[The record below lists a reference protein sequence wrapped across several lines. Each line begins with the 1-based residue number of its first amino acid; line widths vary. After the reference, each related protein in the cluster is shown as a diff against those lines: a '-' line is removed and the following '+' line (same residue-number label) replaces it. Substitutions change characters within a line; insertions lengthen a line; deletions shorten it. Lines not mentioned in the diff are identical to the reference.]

1 MSKAVQAD
9 IEEGVERRMGEL
21 KFSVENNA
29 VRHLGRRLYST
40 IPPAL
45 AELVANAYDGYA
57 EHCHI
62 YFDQDCYI
70 IADDGIGM
78 SFHQLNDQYTSIGQ
92 PKKETTPPKG
102 MKVRPPMGKKG
113 IGKLAAFSLGDQY
126 TVYTKTDTDSKW
138 THFSLLYE
146 DMLRAENQKVYRV
159 SVDYL
164 SSLPENIRKIE
175 DTNHGFIVVIHK
187 LRKTP
192 SKNRHYLQR
201 QLSRRF
207 YLHSPDIKFD
217 ITINRDHVALTG
229 QFLYEKTVCANYVGY
244 SQDEIKEQFKKTY
257 LDGYFIQYK
266 PKGQSPIDQQ
276 TIDELV
282 GKHHVRGWIGAMNK
296 PRTRDNLELGAIV
309 VYINGKIAD
318 EDFLKNSNDSQ
329 IGNQYILGEI
339 FADYLNQGDE
349 EPITSSRQGLDE
361 TDEQVGKLLDLA
373 KAMRSKAI
381 SQWNGLKEEKAK
393 NELPDVIRNNSK
405 YETWYSK
412 LSPEK
417 RAFHNKLLRTFNVN
431 RDFDGTDSNEETASL
446 MNSFVMMTEGAE
458 TRRLGRQLQEI
469 PPTSGDLFRLI
480 GAYFGEIASVEKL
493 QQAQVLS
500 DRLSAIEKLQEIMRE
515 PKNIEKTFQ
524 DHLTDNPWLINPF
537 WNRPAKSEH
546 EIEITRE
553 RFLKLYEENSPEYK
567 RQFVDIYIEVAGEDY
582 PIIVELKKNE
592 PTGHAK
598 VTATQLIDQIERYRK
613 AIIQWMGTEGKNKIG
628 TDFSLI
634 PAYAIISEDTG
645 EPGQG
650 NKLTFAKSDYKML
663 EAVNIK
669 LLTYRDL
676 VQNAYAE
683 YRDFVQVREDNGNIP
698 YFSVLP

>member
-1 MSKAVQAD
+1 MD
-9 IEEGVERRMGEL
+9 EL

-29 VRHLGRRLYST
+29 VRHLGRKLYST

-62 YFDQDCYI
+62 YFDRDRYI

-78 SFHQLNDQYTSIGQ
+78 SFHQLDDQYTSIGQ
-92 PKKETTPPKG
+92 QKKETPPPEG
-102 MKVRPPMGKKG
+102 MELRPPMGKKG
-113 IGKLAAFSLGDQY
+113 IGKLAAFSLGDEY
-126 TVYTKTDTDSKW
+126 TVYTKTETDSKW
-138 THFSLLYE
+138 THFSLRYKE
-146 DMLRAENQKVYRV
+146 MLIAENQKDYRV

-164 SSLPENIRKIE
+164 SSLPEDIRNIE
-175 DTNHGFIVVIHK
+175 DTDHGFIVEIRE
-187 LRKTP
+187 LRKAP
-192 SKNRHYLQR
+192 SSNRDYLQR

-207 YLHSPDIKFD
+207 YLHSSEIKFD
-217 ITINRDHVALTG
+217 ITINGEHVALTG
-229 QFLYEKTVCANYVGY
+229 QYLYEKTVCANYVGY
-244 SQDEIKEQFKKTY
+244 SQNKIKEQFEKTY
-257 LDGYFIQYK
+257 SDGYFIQYT
-266 PKGQSPIDQQ
+266 PTGQSQIDQQ

-282 GKHHVRGWIGAMNK
+282 DEHHVRGWIGAMNK
-296 PRTRDNLELGAIV
+296 PRSKDNLELGAIV

-393 NELPDVIRNNSK
+393 NELPDVIRNNPK

-417 RAFHNKLLRTFNVN
+417 KAFHNRLLRTFNVN
-431 RDFDGTDSNEETASL
+431 RDFDGTDSDEETASL

-458 TRRLGRQLQEI
+458 TRHLGRLLQEI
-469 PPTSGDLFRLI
+469 SPTSGDLFRLL
-480 GAYFGEIASVEKL
+480 GTYFGEIASVEKL
-493 QQAQVLS
+493 QQAQVIS
-500 DRLSAIEKLQEIMRE
+500 DRLSAIEKLQEIMSKPE
-515 PKNIEKTFQ
+515 NIEKTFQ
-524 DHLTDNPWLINPF
+524 AHLTDNPWLINPF
-537 WNRPAKSEH
+537 WNRTAKTNQ

-553 RFLKLYEENSPEYK
+553 RFLKLYDENSDEYK
-567 RQFVDIYIEVAGEDY
+567 RQFVDIYIEVAGEEY

-598 VTATQLIDQIERYRK
+598 VKATQLIDQIDRYRQ
-613 AIIQWMGTEGKNKIG
+613 AIVQWMDTKEKNRIG

-634 PAYAIISEDTG
+634 RAYAIISEDTG
-645 EPGQG
+645 ESGQG
-650 NKLTFAKSDYKML
+650 NRLTFSQTDHDVLKA
-663 EAVNIK
+663 ANIK

-676 VQNAYAE
+676 VKNAYAE
-683 YRDFVQVREDNGNIP
+683 YRNFLQVHEDNENIP
-698 YFSVLP
+698 YFPVLPITPDKSVE

>member
-1 MSKAVQAD
+1 MD
-9 IEEGVERRMGEL
+9 EL

-29 VRHLGRRLYST
+29 VRHLGRKLYST

-57 EHCHI
+57 KHCHI

-78 SFHQLNDQYTSIGQ
+78 SFHQLDDQYTSIGQ
-92 PKKETTPPKG
+92 RKKETPPPEG

-113 IGKLAAFSLGDQY
+113 IGKLAAFSLGDEY
-126 TVYTKTDTDSKW
+126 TIYTKTDRDSEW
-138 THFSLLYE
+138 THFSLHYE
-146 DMLRAENQKVYRV
+146 DMLRAENQKDYRV

-164 SSLPENIRKIE
+164 SSLPEDIRKIE
-175 DTNHGFIVVIHK
+175 DTDHGFIVVIHK

-192 SKNRHYLQR
+192 SKNREYLQR

-207 YLHSPDIKFD
+207 YLHSSDIKFD
-217 ITINRDHVALTG
+217 ITINGDHVALTG
-229 QFLYEKTVCANYVGY
+229 QYLYEKTVCANYVGY
-244 SQDEIKEQFKKTY
+244 SQNEIKEQFEKTY
-257 LDGYFIQYK
+257 SDGYFIQYK
-266 PKGQSPIDQQ
+266 PTGQSQVDQQ

-296 PRTRDNLELGAIV
+296 PRTKDNLELGAIV

>member
-1 MSKAVQAD
+1 MD
-9 IEEGVERRMGEL
+9 EL

-29 VRHLGRRLYST
+29 VRHLGRKLYST

-78 SFHQLNDQYTSIGQ
+78 SFHQLDDQYTSIGQ
-92 PKKETTPPKG
+92 QKKETPPPEG
-102 MKVRPPMGKKG
+102 MELRPPMGKKG
-113 IGKLAAFSLGDQY
+113 IGKLAAFSLGDEY
-126 TVYTKTDTDSKW
+126 TVYTKTDTDSDW
-138 THFSLLYE
+138 THFSLHYE
-146 DMLRAENQKVYRV
+146 DMLRSENQKDYRV

-175 DTNHGFIVVIHK
+175 DTDHGFIVVIHE

-192 SKNRHYLQR
+192 ANNREYLQR

-207 YLHSPDIKFD
+207 YLHSSDIKFD
-217 ITINRDHVALTG
+217 ITINGEQVALTG
-229 QFLYEKTVCANYVGY
+229 QYLYEKTVCANYVGY
-244 SQDEIKEQFKKTY
+244 SQNEIKEQFKKTY
-257 LDGYFIQYK
+257 SDEYFMQYA
-266 PKGQSPIDQQ
+266 PTGQSQIDQQ

-282 GKHHVRGWIGAMNK
+282 DKHHVRGWIGAMNK
-296 PRTRDNLELGAIV
+296 PRTKNNLELGAIV

-318 EDFLKNSNDSQ
+318 EDFLRNSNDSQ

-405 YETWYSK
+405 YKIWYSK
-412 LSPEK
+412 LSSEK
-417 RAFHNKLLRTFNVN
+417 KAFHNRLLRTFNVN
-431 RDFDGTDSNEETASL
+431 RDFDGTEGDEETASL
-446 MNSFVMMTEGAE
+446 MNSFIMMTEGAE

-469 PPTSGDLFRLI
+469 SSTSGNLFRLL
-480 GAYFGEIASVEKL
+480 GTYFGEIASVEKL
-493 QQAQVLS
+493 QQAQVIS
-500 DRLSAIEKLQEIMRE
+500 DRLSAIEKLQEIMSE

-524 DHLTDNPWLINPF
+524 AHLMDNPWLINPF
-537 WNRPAKSEH
+537 WNRTAKTNQ

-553 RFLKLYEENSPEYK
+553 RFLKLYEENSDEYK
-567 RQFVDIYIEVAGEDY
+567 RQFVDIYIEVAGEES

-598 VTATQLIDQIERYRK
+598 VKATQLIDQIERYRQ
-613 AIIQWMGTEGKNKIG
+613 AIVQWMDSKEKNRIG
-628 TDFSLI
+628 TNSSLI
-634 PAYAIISEDTG
+634 QAYAIISEDTG
-645 EPGQG
+645 ESGQG
-650 NKLTFAKSDYKML
+650 NRLTFTQTDYNLLKT
-663 EAVNIK
+663 ANIK

-676 VQNAYAE
+676 VKNAYAE
-683 YRDFVQVREDNGNIP
+683 YRNFLQVHEDNENIP
-698 YFSVLP
+698 YFPVLPISPDKSVE

>member
-1 MSKAVQAD
+1 M
-9 IEEGVERRMGEL
+9 

-29 VRHLGRRLYST
+29 VRHLGRKLYST

-62 YFDQDCYI
+62 YFDQDRYI

-78 SFHQLNDQYTSIGQ
+78 SFHQLDDQYTSIGQ
-92 PKKETTPPKG
+92 QKKETPPPEG
-102 MKVRPPMGKKG
+102 MKIRPPMGKKG
-113 IGKLAAFSLGDQY
+113 IGKLAAFSLGDEY
-126 TVYTKTDTDSKW
+126 TVYTKTETDSKW
-138 THFSLLYE
+138 THFSLHYE
-146 DMLRAENQKVYRV
+146 DMLIAENQKDYRV

-164 SSLPENIRKIE
+164 SSLPEDIRNIE
-175 DTNHGFIVVIHK
+175 ETDHGFIVVIHE

-192 SKNRHYLQR
+192 SSNRDYLQR

-207 YLHSPDIKFD
+207 YLHSSDIKFD
-217 ITINRDHVALTG
+217 ITINGEHVALTG
-229 QFLYEKTVCANYVGY
+229 QYLYEKTVCANYVGY
-244 SQDEIKEQFKKTY
+244 NQNEIKKQFEKTY
-257 LDGYFIQYK
+257 SDGYFIQYT
-266 PKGQSPIDQQ
+266 PTGQSQIDQQ

-282 GKHHVRGWIGAMNK
+282 DEHHVRGWIGAMNK
-296 PRTRDNLELGAIV
+296 PRTKDNLELGAIV

-393 NELPDVIRNNSK
+393 NELPDVIRNNPK

-412 LSPEK
+412 LSPK
-417 RAFHNKLLRTFNVN
+417 KKAFHNRLLRTFNVN
-431 RDFDGTDSNEETASL
+431 RDFDGTDGDEETASL

-458 TRRLGRQLQEI
+458 TRHLGRLLQEV
-469 PPTSGDLFRLI
+469 PPTSGDLFRLL
-480 GAYFGEIASVEKL
+480 GTYFGEIASVEKL
-493 QQAQVLS
+493 QQAQVIS
-500 DRLSAIEKLQEIMRE
+500 DRLSAIEKLQEIMSK

-524 DHLTDNPWLINPF
+524 AHLMDNPWLINPF
-537 WNRPAKSEH
+537 WNRTAKTNQ

-553 RFLKLYEENSPEYK
+553 RFLKLYKENSDEYK
-567 RQFVDIYIEVAGEDY
+567 RQYVDIYIEVAGEEY

-598 VTATQLIDQIERYRK
+598 VKATQLIDQIDRYRQ
-613 AIIQWMGTEGKNKIG
+613 AIVRWMDTKEKNRIG
-628 TDFSLI
+628 TNFSLI
-634 PAYAIISEDTG
+634 QAYAIISEDTG
-645 EPGQG
+645 ESGQG
-650 NKLTFAKSDYKML
+650 NRLTFTQTDYALLK
-663 EAVNIK
+663 AANIK

-676 VQNAYAE
+676 VKNAYAE
-683 YRDFVQVREDNGNIP
+683 YRNFLQVHEDNENIP
-698 YFSVLP
+698 YFPVLPISPDKSVE

>member
-1 MSKAVQAD
+1 
-9 IEEGVERRMGEL
+9 
-21 KFSVENNA
+21 
-29 VRHLGRRLYST
+29 
-40 IPPAL
+40 
-45 AELVANAYDGYA
+45 
-57 EHCHI
+57 
-62 YFDQDCYI
+62 
-70 IADDGIGM
+70 
-78 SFHQLNDQYTSIGQ
+78 
-92 PKKETTPPKG
+92 
-102 MKVRPPMGKKG
+102 
-113 IGKLAAFSLGDQY
+113 
-126 TVYTKTDTDSKW
+126 
-138 THFSLLYE
+138 
-146 DMLRAENQKVYRV
+146 MLRAENQKDYRV

-164 SSLPENIRKIE
+164 SSLPEDIRKIE
-175 DTNHGFIVVIHK
+175 DTDHGFIVVIHK

-192 SKNRHYLQR
+192 SKNRDYLQR

-207 YLHSPDIKFD
+207 YLHSSDIKFD
-217 ITINRDHVALTG
+217 ITINGDHVALTG
-229 QFLYEKTVCANYVGY
+229 QYLYEKTVCANYVGY
-244 SQDEIKEQFKKTY
+244 SQNEIKEQFEKTY
-257 LDGYFIQYK
+257 SDGYFIQYK
-266 PKGQSPIDQQ
+266 PTGQSQVDQQ

-296 PRTRDNLELGAIV
+296 PRTKDNLELGAIV